1 MEDIVGFWG
10 AVDPDPKRE
19 SYYQGKAQ
27 YHVTLKIGFLLF
39 LQTGEFEIPACG
51 AGETLWG
58 VAVPRVHGFSVPN
71 STGGV
76 ILYVFRRRRVLK
88 PAVSLLYTVSPT
100 RSPLYVCHNPSRL
113 FCLPQ
118 WNNFRP

>member
-1 MEDIVGFWG
+1 MEDVVGFWG

-27 YHVTLKIGFLLF
+27 YHEGLKIWFLLF
-39 LQTGEFEIPACG
+39 MQTGEFESPAFG
-51 AGETLWG
+51 AGEALWG
-58 VAVPRVHGFSVPN
+58 VAVPRVHSFSVPH

-76 ILYVFRRRRVLK
+76 ILYVFRRRRAFK
-88 PAVSLLYTVSPT
+88 PAVSLLYTFNPT
-100 RSPLYVCHNPSRL
+100 RSPLYVCPNPSRL

-118 WNNFRP
+118 RNNFRP